1 MLFELLN
8 DNDVNKRIFML
19 LFAVLPF
26 LTAFLALKLG
36 RVILPKDHG
45 KADVAD
51 GMQSAGKP
59 TGGGIIFIS
68 VFTLVCALFVP
79 MSIERIIYLCAI
91 YISMLSGF
99 FDDGAKVPWGRVKKG
114 LLDLVIAVGVS
125 YTYCRFNGSELHI
138 ALLDKTFALPQWL
151 YVILGAALVWGSI
164 NVTNCSDGVDGLC
177 GSLSIISIG
186 TAVLLV
192 HTLSP
197 DRSFTMMLTVM
208 ILCLLAYLWYNAN
221 PSRLLMGDAGSRA
234 LGVLL
239 AIAMMKTGSPILF
252 IPVCAMLVIDGGAPL
267 LKISCIKF
275 LHMKGFMKN
284 ITTPIHDHLKKNKK
298 WSAPQVV
305 FRLAILQ
312 IIINLALLAVLIF

>member
-26 LTAFLALKLG
+26 LTAFFALKLG

-59 TGGGIIFIS
+59 TGGGMIFIS
-68 VFTLVCALFVP
+68 VFTLICALFVP

-192 HTLSP
+192 HMLSP
-197 DRSFTMMLTVM
+197 DRNFTMMLIVM
-208 ILCLLAYLWYNAN
+208 VLCLLAYLWYNAN

-312 IIINLALLAVLIF
+312 IIINAALLAVLIF

>member
-125 YTYCRFNGSELHI
+125 YTYCWFNGSDLHI

-197 DRSFTMMLTVM
+197 DRSFTMMLAVM

>member
-8 DNDVNKRIFML
+8 NNDVNQKIFLL

-26 LTAFLALKLG
+26 AAAFCALKLG

-68 VFTLVCALFVP
+68 VFTLICALFVP
-79 MSIERIIYLCAI
+79 MNIERIIYLCAI
-91 YISMLSGF
+91 YVSMLSGF

-114 LLDLVIAVGVS
+114 LLDLVIAVGAAF
-125 YTYCRFNGSELHI
+125 TYCYFNGSDLRI
-138 ALLDKTFALPQWL
+138 ALLSTTITLPQWL

-186 TAVLLV
+186 TAAVLV
-192 HTLSP
+192 HTFSP
-197 DRSFTMMLTVM
+197 DRDFTMMLAVM